1 LQTNCIT
8 ELLPAKALERAKYLD
23 DYFAEH
29 KKPVGPLHGLPIS
42 VKEHVGIKG
51 YGLNAAFVAWWDNIA
66 GDDALILKYLWN
78 AGCVLYARTT
88 QPQLLMHLET
98 SSNLYGE
105 TVNPYNRD
113 LTSGGSSG
121 GEGALIA
128 LRGSCMGI
136 GTDIGGSIRSPAAN
150 CGVYGFRPSSY
161 RLPLVGCHAS
171 MLGQE
176 QVIPVI
182 GPLSTSLEG
191 LNIFMK
197 AIIEQKPWLKDPSM
211 LPFPWR
217 DYKAKTLLKSEDGKP
232 KLKVGIL
239 WHDGVV
245 MPHPPI
251 TRALKEIADRL
262 KGVAS
267 VAIVDW
273 KPYKHD
279 LAWEIISSLYFCDGA
294 REDVE
299 TLAESG
305 EPWLPLSTF
314 IAKDQAGVKDYS
326 VTELWKLVVRRE
338 TYKAE
343 YAEVWNNT
351 AVEGDPE
358 TTVDVILC
366 PAGPGPAPP
375 LNHARY
381 WGYTIDHQSHPLKSA
396 Y

>member
-1 LQTNCIT
+1 
-8 ELLPAKALERAKYLD
+8 
-23 DYFAEH
+23 
-29 KKPVGPLHGLPIS
+29 
-42 VKEHVGIKG
+42 
-51 YGLNAAFVAWWDNIA
+51 
-66 GDDALILKYLWN
+66 
-78 AGCVLYARTT
+78 
-88 QPQLLMHLET
+88 
-98 SSNLYGE
+98 
-105 TVNPYNRD
+105 
-113 LTSGGSSG
+113 
-121 GEGALIA
+121 
-128 LRGSCMGI
+128 
-136 GTDIGGSIRSPAAN
+136 
-150 CGVYGFRPSSY
+150 
-161 RLPLVGCHAS
+161 
-171 MLGQE
+171 
-176 QVIPVI
+176 
-182 GPLSTSLEG
+182 
-191 LNIFMK
+191 
-197 AIIEQKPWLKDPSM
+197 
-211 LPFPWR
+211 
-217 DYKAKTLLKSEDGKP
+217 LLKSEDGKP